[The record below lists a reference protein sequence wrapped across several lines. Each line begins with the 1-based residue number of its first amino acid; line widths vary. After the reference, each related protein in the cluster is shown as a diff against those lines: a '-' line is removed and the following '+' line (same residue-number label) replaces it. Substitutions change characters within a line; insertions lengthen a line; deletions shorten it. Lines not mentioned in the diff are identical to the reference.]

1 MKGPILNQVMLIG
14 CLASA
19 ARPHEHGTSVDIELP
34 RRDDREPLR
43 VTCVAAGA
51 IAATLREKGHLGAS
65 VLISGALS
73 VDPDLHLHVRIS
85 AFQFL

>member
-14 CLASA
+14 YLATA
-19 ARPHEHGTSVDIELP
+19 TRPHEDGTSVEVELP

-51 IAATLREKGHLGAS
+51 IAATLREKGHIGAV
-65 VLISGALS
+65 VLISGAIGI
-73 VDPDLHLHVRIS
+73 DRNRWLHVRIS